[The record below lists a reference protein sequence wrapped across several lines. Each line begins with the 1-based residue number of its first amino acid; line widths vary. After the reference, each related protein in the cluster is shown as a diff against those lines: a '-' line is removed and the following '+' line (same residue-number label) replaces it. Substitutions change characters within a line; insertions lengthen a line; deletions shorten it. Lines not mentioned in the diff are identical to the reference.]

1 MNISKRWRYLIST
14 VILGGGL
21 YLFLSL
27 PVESRYLGII
37 LELILVVFCFW
48 FGLGIIF
55 EGNIHNKLMTS
66 ILPALLTLGYSLFVV
81 LLPSNLIS
89 LLIYTI
95 VFGVMI
101 YLLFLVENVFLVAIG
116 YKTVPLYRAAYT
128 VSLILVL
135 LTAFFLFDS
144 MLSFKLPFWG
154 NSLLALFMT
163 MLMFLYQ
170 FWAIAIDLPD
180 DGKGKGKWV
189 YILVAAWIVGQ
200 MALVFSFWPVGIFK
214 GSVYLVSIIYL
225 LSGLFQADIKERLFK
240 GVVTG
245 YSLTGI
251 SILLAIILMNTW
263 G

>member
-1 MNISKRWRYLIST
+1 MNISKHWRYLIST
-14 VILGGGL
+14 IILGVGL

-27 PVESRYLGII
+27 PVDSRYLGIV
-37 LELILVVFCFW
+37 LELVLVIFCFW

-55 EGNIHNKLMTS
+55 ERGVYNKLMTA
-66 ILPALLTLGYSLFVV
+66 ILPVLLTLGYGLFVV
-81 LLPSNLIS
+81 LLPSSQIS
-89 LLIYTI
+89 FLIYAAA
-95 VFGVMI
+95 FGVMI
-101 YLLFLVENVFLVAIG
+101 YLIFLVENVFLVAIG

-144 MLSFKLPFWG
+144 MLSFRLPFWG
-154 NSLLALFMT
+154 NSLLALFIT
-163 MLMFLYQ
+163 ILLFLYQ

-180 DGKGKGKWV
+180 DGKGRGRWV

-225 LSGLFQADIKERLFK
+225 LSGLFQADIKDRLFK

-245 YSLTGI
+245 YILTGI
-251 SILLAIILMNTW
+251 AILTAIIVTNTW